1 MSEGK
6 VKPIV
11 SLEEFLD
18 AAGNPIGGYMVYLG
32 CLGCGEMFSEASEWL
47 EHVKK
52 CRYVK
57 RVIELCGMVVNR
69 EDRDEGNKA

>member
-1 MSEGK
+1 MSEKK

-11 SLEEFLD
+11 SLEEFRD

-32 CLGCGEMFSEASEWL
+32 CLGCGELFSEASEWL

-52 CRYVK
+52 CGYVK
-57 RVIELCGMVVNR
+57 RMLGLVVNR
-69 EDRDEGNKA
+69 EGMG